1 MADEQKRRR
10 RFYSWSTFFIL
21 VLLLG
26 ILLALLWL
34 YHEKAVTDVTPAM
47 LPPITLP
54 ESQLRQ
60 LQQRVETFR
69 EAVRSRQY
77 PPAPLALTS
86 DEVNALIATDADC
99 GPLKDRFHIALE
111 GGVAKAQFSFPT
123 AQLRLDPKGRFLNG
137 SGTFSVALRNGILQI
152 KATTIT
158 VKRHSLP
165 AELAAHFENE
175 NFAGSINENPRAQ
188 AAFKQIESIKIKNGK
203 LVITP
208 KKE

>member
-1 MADEQKRRR
+1 MADEQKKRR

-26 ILLALLWL
+26 VLLALLWL
-34 YHEKAVTDVTPAM
+34 YHEKAVTDATPAM
-47 LPPITLP
+47 LPPVTLS

-60 LQQRVETFR
+60 LQQRVEAFR
-69 EAVRSRQY
+69 EAVRSRQSSL
-77 PPAPLALTS
+77 APLTLTS
-86 DEVNALIATDADC
+86 DEVNALIATDADLES
-99 GPLKDRFHIALE
+99 LKDRFHVALE

-123 AQLRLDPKGRFLNG
+123 AQLGLDPKGRFFNG
-137 SGTFSVALRNGILQI
+137 SGIFSVSLRNGILQI
-152 KATTIT
+152 KANSLT

-165 AELAAHFENE
+165 DELAAHFENE
-175 NFAGSINENPRAQ
+175 NFAEAINGNPRAQ
-188 AAFKQIESIKIKNGK
+188 AAFKRIESIEIKNGK

>member
-26 ILLALLWL
+26 ILLAMLWL
-34 YHEKAVTDVTPAM
+34 YHEKAVTDATPAV
-47 LPPITLP
+47 LPPITLS

-69 EAVRSRQY
+69 ESIRSRQS
-77 PPAPLALTS
+77 PGPLTLTS

-99 GPLKDRFHIALE
+99 EPLKDRFHVTLE
-111 GGVAKAQFSFPT
+111 GGVAKAHFSFPT
-123 AQLRLDPKGRFLNG
+123 AQLRLDPKGRFFNG
-137 SGTFSVALRNGILQI
+137 SGTFSVTLRNGILQI

-175 NFAGSINENPRAQ
+175 NFAKAINENPRAQ
-188 AAFKQIESIKIKNGK
+188 AAFKQIESIEIKDAR

-208 KKE
+208 KKQ

>member
-10 RFYSWSTFFIL
+10 RFYTWSTFFIL
-21 VLLLG
+21 LLLLG

-34 YHEKAVTDVTPAM
+34 YHEKAVTDSTPAT
-47 LPPITLP
+47 LPPSALP
-54 ESQLRQ
+54 ETQLRA

-69 EAVRSRQY
+69 EAVRSRQSS
-77 PPAPLALTS
+77 PAPLTLTS

-99 GPLKDRFHIALE
+99 EPLKNRFHVLLE

-123 AQLRLDPKGRFLNG
+123 AQIGLEKGRFLNG
-137 SGTFSVALRNGILQI
+137 SGIFSVVLTNGILQI
-152 KATTIT
+152 KATSITI
-158 VKRHSLP
+158 KHHSLP
-165 AELAAHFENE
+165 AELATHFENE
-175 NFAGSINENPRAQ
+175 NFAEAINANPRAQ
-188 AAFKQIESIKIKNGK
+188 AAFRRIESIEIKNGK